1 MVGLHRGVLLRA
13 AAAALVLAAAFG
25 GEHAVGHALAKRG
38 AELTARHHEMEQA
51 SHDPGRSVKRD
62 R

>member
-1 MVGLHRGVLLRA
+1 MVGLHRAVLLRA

-38 AELTARHHEMEQA
+38 AELTAHQA
-51 SHDPGRSVKRD
+51 DLHPGRHAGKTD

>member
-1 MVGLHRGVLLRA
+1 MACVHRAVLLRA

-38 AELTARHHEMEQA
+38 AELAAHQHHAETASQ
-51 SHDPGRSVKRD
+51 DPGQGVKKGR
-62 R
+62 